1 MKITKKI
8 RVFVIII
15 ITAFLFQVAGVP
27 TSSYAKWND
36 SSGDLP
42 GMVDDSTISSLT
54 YVAVGLAVIG
64 LVYWIV
70 RANKNKQAGDGTD
83 KLEKPSEKKP
93 ESGGDSSFLKD
104 NEDKT
109 RVTDFSTDF

>member
-1 MKITKKI
+1 MKVSKKI
-8 RVFVIII
+8 RVFIIII

-27 TSSYAKWND
+27 TSSYAVWRDKSD
-36 SSGDLP
+36 DLP
-42 GMVDDSTISSLT
+42 GMVDDSTIFT
-54 YVAVGLAVIG
+54 YVAVGLVVIG

-70 RANKNKQAGDGTD
+70 KANKNKQAGNGKDGI
-83 KLEKPSEKKP
+83 EKPLEEKP

-109 RVTDFSTDF
+109 LVTDFSTDF

>member
-1 MKITKKI
+1 
-8 RVFVIII
+8 
-15 ITAFLFQVAGVP
+15 
-27 TSSYAKWND
+27 
-36 SSGDLP
+36 
-42 GMVDDSTISSLT
+42 MVDDSTISSLT

-70 RANKNKQAGDGTD
+70 KANKNKQAGDGAD
-83 KLEKPSEKKP
+83 KLEKPSEEKP

-109 RVTDFSTDF
+109 LVTDFSTDF